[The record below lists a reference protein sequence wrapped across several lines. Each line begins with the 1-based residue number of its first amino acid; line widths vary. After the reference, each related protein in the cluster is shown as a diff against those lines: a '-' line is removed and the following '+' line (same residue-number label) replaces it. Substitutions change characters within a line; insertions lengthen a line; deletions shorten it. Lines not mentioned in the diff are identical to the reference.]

1 MPVLV
6 LRVHQTFSCDRPP
19 NIVLVPIVGERL
31 FIEII
36 YCLLVSGREKSN
48 SHDKCV
54 VKPGKRTMKNIN
66 TGFRYFSKIVTW
78 IFSFRYVDFNI
89 YKIKAS
95 FFLTFQPASFSRD
108 VVFYIYYLQCTD
120 RRRPDCE

>member
-1 MPVLV
+1 MYIDVKIGEPYSCQISNVLGGQLLRPARAQIPTLQPDTLGGGDVLLPVLV
-6 LRVHQTFSCDRPP
+6 LRVHQTFSCVRPP

-66 TGFRYFSKIVTW
+66 TGFRYF
-78 IFSFRYVDFNI
+78 F
-89 YKIKAS
+89 
-95 FFLTFQPASFSRD
+95 
-108 VVFYIYYLQCTD
+108 
-120 RRRPDCE
+120 